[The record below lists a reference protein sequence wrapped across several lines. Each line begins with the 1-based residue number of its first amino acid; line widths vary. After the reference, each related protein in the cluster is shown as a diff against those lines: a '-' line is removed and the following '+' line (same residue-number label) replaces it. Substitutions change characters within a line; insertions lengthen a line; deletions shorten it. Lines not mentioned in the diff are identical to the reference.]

1 MKKLISLIVICGI
14 ISAFPKSA
22 FSAELNVSPSIIYPG
37 DNVTLTVSGV
47 ERGDYY
53 CIYVKDTPPEHNG
66 CNASKLP
73 QFSTS
78 GENKLTFSVPQD
90 VLLQNYEVNVGV
102 FKDEKNKNTG
112 QILKGLLRLNTAEA
126 QGGAGQL
133 PATPSTN
140 QPPVVLPS
148 DPSVQ
153 FPAPEN
159 AIPQAPATPL
169 DCGSVGLTYDSETNL
184 CLPENL
190 VKGPQDSLAGSRN
203 VGDVIKVL
211 VRTMLV
217 LAGAVAVLF
226 IMIGGYQFLMSRGN
240 EEMYKKGK
248 STLTMAIL
256 GLILILL
263 AWTIVNLVTNAVTT
277 GSSNLF

>member
-1 MKKLISLIVICGI
+1 MKKLYLIFFVTLFAL
-14 ISAFPKSA
+14 AFTNLA
-22 FSAELNVSPSIIYPG
+22 VAAELEVFPSIISPG

-53 CIYVKDTPPEHNG
+53 CIYVNGTPAQYNG
-66 CNASKLP
+66 CNASELP
-73 QFSTS
+73 QFSAS

-102 FKDEKNKNTG
+102 FKDENNKNSG

-126 QGGAGQL
+126 QGMSGQL
-133 PATPSTN
+133 PDAVPPTEPSVDTATK
-140 QPPVVLPS
+140 PPVTASPQQQSAGTAVNCETLGLKL
-148 DPSVQ
+148 DP
-153 FPAPEN
+153 
-159 AIPQAPATPL
+159 
-169 DCGSVGLTYDSETNL
+169 ETNL

-226 IMIGGYQFLMSRGN
+226 IMIGGYQFLMSRGS
-240 EEMYKKGK
+240 EEMAKKGR
-248 STLTMAIL
+248 STLTMAII